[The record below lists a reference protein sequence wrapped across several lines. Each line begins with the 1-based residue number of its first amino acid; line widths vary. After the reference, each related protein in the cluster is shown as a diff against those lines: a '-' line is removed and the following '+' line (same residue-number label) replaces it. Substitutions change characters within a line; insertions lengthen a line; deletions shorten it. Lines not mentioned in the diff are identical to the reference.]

1 VRAIVW
7 ADGFRPFAETK
18 GQKSQGR
25 NNLKFV
31 DINDLETGRL
41 RRRSCKLRRTGG
53 QYPGMKVSMI
63 RNLHNEMNKYFNKH
77 SIKCAKCLFV
87 WR

>member
-1 VRAIVW
+1 VFSKSVRAIVW
-7 ADGFRPFAETK
+7 ADGFSPFAETK

-31 DINDLETGRL
+31 DFNGLETGRL

-53 QYPGMKVSMI
+53 TPHFIVFSRHKD
-63 RNLHNEMNKYFNKH
+63 
-77 SIKCAKCLFV
+77 
-87 WR
+87 